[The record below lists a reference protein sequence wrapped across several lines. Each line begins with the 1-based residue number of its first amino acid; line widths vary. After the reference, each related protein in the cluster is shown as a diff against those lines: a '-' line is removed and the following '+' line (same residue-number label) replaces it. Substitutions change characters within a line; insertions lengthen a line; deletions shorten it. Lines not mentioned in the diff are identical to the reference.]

1 MQDRDINAQTS
12 ALNAVHVRRPALSIL
27 KSATSLKKLQKR
39 CFEVGVRSEEVGGK
53 KAPHFLY
60 IMKRSE
66 LIKILK
72 KYGCYIIR
80 EGANHEVWHS

>member
-1 MQDRDINAQTS
+1 M
-12 ALNAVHVRRPALSIL
+12 
-27 KSATSLKKLQKR
+27 QKR

-80 EGANHEVWHS
+80 EGANHEVWHSEITGHDFPVWRHVGREIPNGTLRNIFREAGIK